1 MFRNILFATE
11 LKERSEEVL
20 SCLVSLPASLV
31 GKVTLLHVL
40 DERRNGHPLPGESEA
55 VLESQEARLLERGF
69 SVERLV
75 RKGVP
80 FDVIV
85 HEAQVREA
93 TLTAIGRG
101 DSPRWKTRVMGETV
115 LRVMELSP
123 APVLACSGKTG
134 RPLLEDVVVG
144 VDFSNEAHH
153 ALQET
158 KKLAA
163 AARGIFR
170 KATLLHVHEQKNID
184 LLLKLVSLEQVE
196 QIVAIERE
204 RLEEMVRGLEE
215 TGIPEVSVRMRTG
228 KPVDEILAD
237 IGENRPSLVVLGAQ
251 GQGRSEMYRIGTTAF
266 RVAQMAACPTLVFP
280 LQRPALPF

>member
-20 SCLVSLPASLV
+20 SCLLSLPASLV

-40 DERRNGHPLPGESEA
+40 DERTNGHPLTGESEA
-55 VLESQEARLLERGF
+55 VLESQEARLRERGF
-69 SVERLV
+69 SVERFV
-75 RKGVP
+75 MKGVP

-85 HEAQVREA
+85 HEVQVRGA

-158 KKLAA
+158 RKLAA
-163 AARGIFR
+163 TARGIFR

-204 RLEEMVRGLEE
+204 RLEEMVRVLEE
-215 TGIPEVSVRMRTG
+215 AGIPEVSVRMRTG

-266 RVAQMAACPTLVFP
+266 RVAQMAACPVLVFP